1 MKKTLIIF
9 IMMLVATS
17 LSAQTRL
24 TLEDAISIALQRNTS
39 LIQAKNNLEYTESSL
54 KRAYGNLL
62 PDLGISGSWSWER
75 TEDEGGYQVD
85 PSLGQLVLLPAS
97 KTDTRRY
104 SVGVGGS
111 WTLFDGLA
119 NVSAISQAGN
129 NLDAAE
135 FSLAKLKQD
144 IVLQTTELYYAI
156 LNAKAVL
163 NVRNENVKYN
173 EKFLETVIERNKLG
187 SVPIAD
193 VYAQQYQ
200 SGNAELLQIQAEN
213 QYETAKSNLLN
224 YLALDVLE
232 EHEFVDPFERAQ
244 IDTDE
249 YVKEFQ
255 DVSTMVAT
263 ALSSRNDYKSQL
275 LMVESAG
282 SGVTIARG
290 GLMPSLSGSYSYGTS
305 AVTTEDLFNRK
316 VWSVGLTL
324 SLPIFSNWNT
334 ENQIEYAKVNELNE
348 AENLTALERQIK
360 IEVKQG
366 YNDLVAGKKSLD
378 VARKNVMAASENR
391 KINYE
396 RYNLGSGTILD
407 ILQADRDYTE
417 ALRNKINV
425 EFEFYRLRDR
435 LNNYLGQLDYKK
447 FE

>member
-9 IMMLVATS
+9 IMTLVATS

-24 TLEDAISIALQRNTS
+24 TLEDAVSIALQRNSS
-39 LIQAKNNLEYTESSL
+39 LIQAKNNLGYTESSL
-54 KRAYGNLL
+54 KSAYGNLL
-62 PDLGISGSWSWER
+62 PDLGVSGSWSWER

-173 EKFLETVIERNKLG
+173 EKFLETVTERNKLG

-232 EHEFVDPFERAQ
+232 EHEFADPFERAQ

-263 ALSSRNDYKSQL
+263 ALSTRNDYKSQL

-290 GLMPSLSGSYSYGTS
+290 GLMPSLSGNYSYGTS
-305 AVTTEDLFNRK
+305 AVKTEDLFNRK

-378 VARKNVMAASENR
+378 VARKNVMAAGENR
-391 KINYE
+391 KVNYE

-407 ILQADRDYTE
+407 VLQADRDYTE